1 MECDLY
7 VEMFHCCGAEEDEE
21 ADPESGLLE
30 RDRFVGRFLAF
41 FCIIGFE
48 EHRIKEEREKTED
61 EKQFDKEDGQVFR
74 MVLDSTAGLSGNELV
89 DVVEIDATGK
99 QQDHE
104 QNPRDFLVMLVER
117 IGNRLDLLLG
127 HCLFQPRSHG
137 YDEECDSADPN
148 DRR

>member
-1 MECDLY
+1 MECDLC
-7 VEMFHCCGAEEDEE
+7 VEMFHGGGAEEDEE

-89 DVVEIDATGK
+89 DVVEIDAPGK
-99 QQDHE
+99 
-104 QNPRDFLVMLVER
+104 
-117 IGNRLDLLLG
+117 
-127 HCLFQPRSHG
+127 
-137 YDEECDSADPN
+137 EEN
-148 DRR
+148 KE